1 MLGDFYLWVKAGH
14 IIAVIFWMAALL
26 MMPRLFVYHSHA
38 KPGGELE
45 LEMVEAER
53 RLKKII
59 MTPAMLTAFI
69 LGLILVAE
77 KHGDLF
83 HFSWLWVKLVLV
95 FGLMGFHGALMKDA
109 KKFAAGERPRS
120 EKAYRLMNE
129 IPAIIAIIVVIMA
142 VVKPF

>member
-14 IIAVIFWMAALL
+14 IIAVIFWMAAML

-59 MTPAMLTAFI
+59 MTPAMLAAFL
-69 LGLILVAE
+69 LGLALVAE

-95 FGLMGFHGALMKDA
+95 FGLMGFHGILSKDV
-109 KKFAAGERPRS
+109 KRFAAGERPRS
-120 EKAYRLMNE
+120 EKAYRMMNE